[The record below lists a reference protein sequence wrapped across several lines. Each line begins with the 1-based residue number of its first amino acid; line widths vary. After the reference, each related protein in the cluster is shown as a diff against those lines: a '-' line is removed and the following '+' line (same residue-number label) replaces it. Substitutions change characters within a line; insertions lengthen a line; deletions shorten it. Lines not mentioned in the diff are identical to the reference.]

1 MEWGVSMKR
10 VISLLKNIRLRQIV
24 TIFLLI
30 LTFLVGTTFD
40 PHANQLQAQAA
51 QASTEKAN
59 YDSDT
64 SNAIIRTRMERVK
77 EDEEKAAKL
86 LEEEGIKVTNRAAES
101 AKDPNKNL
109 FESIKEKLNLDEP
122 IDPGTKEFVEET
134 KEAASEVL
142 SLPGGRKD
150 R

>member
-1 MEWGVSMKR
+1 MEWDVSMKR

-24 TIFLLI
+24 TVFLLI

-40 PHANQLQAQAA
+40 PQGNQLQAQAA

-64 SNAIIRTRMERVK
+64 SDVIIRTRMERVK

-86 LEEEGIKVTNRAAES
+86 LEEEGISVTNRAAES
-101 AKDPNKNL
+101 AKEPNKNL

-134 KEAASEVL
+134 KEAASEAL
-142 SLPGGRKD
+142 SPPGR

>member
-1 MEWGVSMKR
+1 MEWDVSMKR

-30 LTFLVGTTFD
+30 LTFLVGTTFV
-40 PHANQLQAQAA
+40 PHANQLQAQAS
-51 QASTEKAN
+51 QATTEKAN
-59 YDSDT
+59 YDSET
-64 SNAIIRTRMERVK
+64 SDAIIRTRMERVK

-134 KEAASEVL
+134 KEAASEAL
-142 SLPGGRKD
+142 SLPSGR
-150 R
+150 

>member
-1 MEWGVSMKR
+1 MEWDVSMKR

-30 LTFLVGTTFD
+30 LTFLVGTTFV
-40 PHANQLQAQAA
+40 PHANQLQAQAS
-51 QASTEKAN
+51 QATTEKAN
-59 YDSDT
+59 YDSET
-64 SNAIIRTRMERVK
+64 SDAIIRTRMERVK

-142 SLPGGRKD
+142 SLPGGR
-150 R
+150 